1 MNGDEYFWMEI
12 IIGEGN
18 NRFDKF
24 NVIGDFDE
32 ISQLINFKHISS
44 PEERIFCFKKIEDTE
59 KDYKFINNMDDIYSE
74 DGSYNLFQNPSIISL
89 DKKLENDSTKY
100 EIYIAIDNNGGLKYT
115 ISTDNIDIK
124 KLMSDVT
131 TSIKYGCLPIGE
143 DLIIW
148 VNGKI
153 RAFKIETKQG
163 KKKDVVDIIKEN

>member
-1 MNGDEYFWMEI
+1 MEI

-18 NRFDKF
+18 NRVDKF
-24 NVIGDFDE
+24 NVIGNFDE
-32 ISQLINFKHISS
+32 ISQMINFKHICS
-44 PEERIFCFKKIEDTE
+44 PDERIFCFKKIEGTE
-59 KDYKFINNMDDIYSE
+59 KDYEFINNMDDIYSE

-89 DKKLENDSTKY
+89 DKKLQNDDPKY

-115 ISTDNIDIK
+115 ISTNDIDIK

-143 DLIIW
+143 DLVIW

-153 RAFKIETKQG
+153 RAFKIENKQTKE
-163 KKKDVVDIIKEN
+163 KDEIIKES

>member
-1 MNGDEYFWMEI
+1 MEI

-24 NVIGDFDE
+24 NISGDFDE
-32 ISQLINFKHISS
+32 ISQLINFKHICS
-44 PEERIFCFKKIEDTE
+44 PDERIFCFRKVENTE
-59 KDYKFINNMDDIYSE
+59 KEYEFINNMDDIYHI

-89 DKKLENDSTKY
+89 DKKISTDLPKY
-100 EIYIAIDNNGGLKYT
+100 EIYIAIDNNGGLKY
-115 ISTDNIDIK
+115 NIPTEDIDVK
-124 KLMSDVT
+124 KLMHDVT

-153 RAFKIETKQG
+153 RAFKIEKVNSSER
-163 KKKDVVDIIKEN
+163 K